1 MGLSIRYKDVK
12 RVGFRRMWCAEPGGV
27 SLGKVEEAVTEDLNL
42 VFCAAGGWAG
52 GSIKSKELTQA
63 VDKMVSFNLH
73 SALQASRIA
82 ALKLSPGGL
91 LVLTGAAAALEP
103 TKGMI
108 AYGVTKAAT
117 HHLTKSMAQE
127 LQAP

>member
-1 MGLSIRYKDVK
+1 M
-12 RVGFRRMWCAEPGGV
+12 
-27 SLGKVEEAVTEDLNL
+27 
-42 VFCAAGGWAG
+42 
-52 GSIKSKELTQA
+52 
-63 VDKMVSFNLH
+63 DKMVSFNLH

-108 AYGVTKAAT
+108 AYGVTKGKLSKSISSQFARHLSFNRLLSCDPSFDQIHGPGAASPVFCSR
-117 HHLTKSMAQE
+117 HFARHN
-127 LQAP
+127 